1 MWWVLSSCEWYI
13 SAVAGIDYKNVSTTL
28 IFSECANKSCVRITI
43 LDDMTVE
50 RRETFSISLESID
63 RRITLD
69 QDSADGEVTIMDNEG
84 RTYHKMYK
92 HMDLSVFDISSS
104 CSFFSFSGS
113 GDFE

>member
-1 MWWVLSSCEWYI
+1 MWFYCQVVNGI
-13 SAVAGIDYKNVSTTL
+13 FSAVAGIDYENVSTTL

-43 LDDMTVE
+43 LDDMIVE

-69 QDSADGEVTIMDNEG
+69 QDSANGEVTIMDNEG
-84 RTYHKMYK
+84 RTYHKLYK